1 MTLNQIIV
9 LAQLYIF
16 PDYHHSEK
24 QQWEFNAISD
34 LLKSNFIEKSD
45 SLRREYK
52 ITDKGKCFIE
62 CIQNL
67 PQPVRSWKMP

>member
-9 LAQLYIF
+9 LTQLYIF
-16 PDYHHSEK
+16 PDYHRSQK

-34 LLKSNFIEKSD
+34 LLKNDFIVKNDLSK
-45 SLRREYK
+45 EYD

-62 CIQNL
+62 HLNNL
-67 PQPVRSWKMP
+67 PHPVRSWKIP